1 MVSVL
6 APRLTMPV
14 LAPERLVIEPLLLH
28 RQDMSKMPLLMT
40 AFEAAMLHCRSCQA
54 RRRH

>member
-1 MVSVL
+1 
-6 APRLTMPV
+6 MPV

-40 AFEAAMLHCRSCQA
+40 AFEAAMLPLPLMSSSPPALIVVRPV
-54 RRRH
+54 